1 MATKSGLGALGS
13 ILEPSWGSWRLPKG
27 SWRHLGALL
36 AALGALLELP
46 KGGEPTRG
54 ELEEDQAAAR
64 GGVGEGFTPLPL
76 WLKGIKVYKDQR
88 IEGLKGSK
96 DTTHHS
102 KRLRPKGSADY

>member
-1 MATKSGLGALGS
+1 MGLLEASQRLLEASWSALG
-13 ILEPSWGSWRLPKG
+13 GSW
-27 SWRHLGALL
+27 S
-36 AALGALLELP
+36 ALGAFQE
-46 KGGEPTRG
+46 GRAEAGRAQG
-54 ELEEDQAAAR
+54 ELEEDQAVAR

-102 KRLRPKGSADY
+102 KRLRPKGSADFN